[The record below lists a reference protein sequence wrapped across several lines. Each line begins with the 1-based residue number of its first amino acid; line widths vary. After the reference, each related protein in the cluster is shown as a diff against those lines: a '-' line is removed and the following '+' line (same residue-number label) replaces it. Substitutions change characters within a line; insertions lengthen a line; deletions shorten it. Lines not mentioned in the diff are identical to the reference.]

1 MFDTSIRKPNLP
13 GSAARGAQ
21 KRLKRLGYRIVMPAE
36 IFHVEDT
43 TGPIADGEI
52 ERARAWGRAVVE
64 AVR

>member
-1 MFDTSIRKPNLP
+1 
-13 GSAARGAQ
+13 
-21 KRLKRLGYRIVMPAE
+21 MPAE

>member
-1 MFDTSIRKPNLP
+1 
-13 GSAARGAQ
+13 
-21 KRLKRLGYRIVMPAE
+21 MPAE

-43 TGPIADGEI
+43 TGPITDGEI